1 MKYCSDCGSLV
12 EQRIPEGD
20 NRPRYVCPSCHTIHY
35 QNPKII
41 AGTLPTYEG
50 RVLLC
55 RRAIEPRRG
64 FWTLPAGFMENKETT
79 MQAAI
84 RETWEEAAAQVELNG
99 LYTVINLPHI
109 DQVHMFFLATILDG
123 KFGVGEE
130 SLEVDLFTE
139 DQIPWKELAFPTVRD
154 TLTHYFNDIHRGL
167 LVQHRFPVRVED
179 MIFKPRSEPDSS
191 S

>member
-1 MKYCSDCGSLV
+1 
-12 EQRIPEGD
+12 
-20 NRPRYVCPSCHTIHY
+20 
-35 QNPKII
+35 
-41 AGTLPTYEG
+41 
-50 RVLLC
+50 
-55 RRAIEPRRG
+55 
-64 FWTLPAGFMENKETT
+64 